1 MTPSRPALGPESFA
15 SSVLRG
21 LGIHQT
27 PGAVR
32 ALVGWMKAEGGH
44 WHNDAKYNPL
54 NTTQPMPGAGNTGS
68 QGNIK
73 VYRDWNQGV
82 QATVKTLENGRYQ
95 PILHALAQG
104 DPNRVAQAI
113 GQTPWGTSAALVQ
126 QTIARTPE
134 VRGAQPL
141 TAAPR
146 SVASASPTPVTPAT
160 PAVDNSAARGQ
171 LVNQFLNQHGADPLD
186 FAMGIRGL
194 QDTPGT
200 PVPTPRTVRPAATAS
215 PGSSSGGAS
224 NALQWAA
231 QKIGNKETG
240 PNSGGLA
247 SYANQRFGMSNAP
260 WCAMFTSLAVTKGGA
275 PSSARTASV
284 AQVLQKAQAGD
295 GYVKGFIPHAQA
307 RPGDLIAFGTR
318 HIGMVESVDGHGR
331 VTMIAGNDSNQVQ
344 RRPVLLGADATIV
357 RPAYGHK

>member
-1 MTPSRPALGPESFA
+1 MAPSRPALGPESFA
-15 SSVLRG
+15 STVLHD
-21 LGIHQT
+21 LGIKQT

-73 VYRDWNQGV
+73 VYRDWQQGV

-95 PILHALAQG
+95 PILNALKQG

-126 QTIARTPE
+126 QTIAGTPE

-141 TAAPR
+141 PSAR
-146 SVASASPTPVTPAT
+146 VASASAT
-160 PAVDNSAARGQ
+160 PAPAAPAADNRAARGQ
-171 LVNQFLNQHGADPLD
+171 LVNQFLNQKGSDPLD
-186 FAMGIRGL
+186 FAMGIRAL
-194 QDTPGT
+194 QDTPGAAS
-200 PVPTPRTVRPAATAS
+200 TVKPAASTAT
-215 PGSSSGGAS
+215 GSGGAAS
-224 NALQWAA
+224 ALSWAA

-284 AQVLQKAQAGD
+284 AQVLQKARAGD
-295 GYVKGFIPHAQA
+295 GYVRGFIPHDQA

-318 HIGMVESVDGHGR
+318 HIGMVESVDGKGR

-357 RPAYGHK
+357 RPAYGRK